1 LSGGPTRPRSQL
13 RWAVDALDVAP
24 GDRVLKVGCGHGVA
38 VSLVCERLPDVTAV
52 DRSPKIIALAERR
65 NREHAGKARFVTD
78 AIEGAEPG
86 DEEYDKAFAVH
97 VAALP
102 RPGPPLPVQPGGPG
116 CGEDRAVDRERSG
129 ATSARLPLRGLG
141 PSCRSACRC
150 AIGIR
155 GRPKIAT
162 RR

>member
-1 LSGGPTRPRSQL
+1 
-13 RWAVDALDVAP
+13 
-24 GDRVLKVGCGHGVA
+24 

-65 NREHAGKARFVTD
+65 NREHTGKARFVTD
-78 AIEGAEPG
+78 AIEGAELG

-97 VAALP
+97 VAARSP
-102 RPGPPLPVQPGGPG
+102 RWAQARAGWPALPVQPGGPG

-141 PSCRSACRC
+141 PSCRCL
-150 AIGIR
+150 
-155 GRPKIAT
+155 
-162 RR
+162 